1 MKKVHDGTI
10 DMLNIGQ
17 FLCYQVQCARHAH
30 ARDVYA
36 ASARRHATRDR
47 SIKVVRFLH
56 HDAIRNATGL
66 MRKQATLT
74 QRSSYIRYTKKR
86 LSGRLLSVS
95 FDFRSY
101 DTLRWQLSRP
111 IIGITALRAFF
122 NGTKRCSSF
131 KRP

>member
-1 MKKVHDGTI
+1 MVL

-17 FLCYQVQCARHAH
+17 FLCYQVQRAYHAH

-36 ASARRHATRDR
+36 ASARRHATQDR

-74 QRSSYIRYTKKR
+74 QRSSY
-86 LSGRLLSVS
+86 
-95 FDFRSY
+95 RSILKNAY
-101 DTLRWQLSRP
+101 LEDSCLYHLISAPMTP
-111 IIGITALRAFF
+111 
-122 NGTKRCSSF
+122 
-131 KRP
+131 